1 MYSLSFEICFFPDTK
16 GLILISQSVIPILLC
31 QISSLVLWILILLF
45 LKRMVLILT
54 QIILNWSHSRST
66 VQLVFYSSFF
76 GLKWRNLSNVSGEI
90 TVKYNVSWNCFC
102 FFSGLFH
109 DISSTRNVIY
119 NCFGF
124 FFFYSAVK
132 SRGRSKGKKSLV
144 RRTGRKGTDNTKAQK

>member
-1 MYSLSFEICFFPDTK
+1 MYWLSFEICFFSDTK
-16 GLILISQSVIPILLC
+16 GLILISKSVIPILLC
-31 QISSLVLWILILLF
+31 QISSLVLWILIFLF

-76 GLKWRNLSNVSGEI
+76 GPKWRNLSNVSGEI

-119 NCFGF
+119 NCFVF
-124 FFFYSAVK
+124 FSLFC
-132 SRGRSKGKKSLV
+132 SKVQREKQ
-144 RRTGRKGTDNTKAQK
+144 R

>member
-1 MYSLSFEICFFPDTK
+1 MYWLSFEICFFSDTK
-16 GLILISQSVIPILLC
+16 GLILISKSVIPILLC
-31 QISSLVLWILILLF
+31 QISSLVLWILIFLF

-119 NCFGF
+119 NCLVF
-124 FFFYSAVK
+124 FFPYSAVK

-144 RRTGRKGTDNTKAQK
+144 RRTGRKRTDNTKAQK